1 MLYEAKTYNDIL
13 NALAPADGN
22 YSGFQGAVE
31 KALNAIILQN
41 TIRSG
46 FDISLE
52 TETIKEEKNKKYKRF
67 LIFKLN
73 QLNIPS
79 GKQYGIKIYRLT
91 GLRNKS
97 YKWEEAS
104 IITSYNNV
112 IKNHNYANNAE
123 NDKYPS
129 FDVYDWYNV
138 NSGVTGDFK
147 DFYQFQ
153 SNNTIKIDLNNL
165 LLNAIKPKIL
175 NNSGY
180 STNDTE
186 VRFIGQRNKNT
197 TNKFAYSGNLTFK
210 FVLCEIE
217 GTENGGENIKFLC
230 EHPRLLKIGQR
241 NSLKAQM
248 LVPKLIQDG
257 KYYCILK

>member
-13 NALAPADGN
+13 NALVPVDGD

-52 TETIKEEKNKKYKRF
+52 TEAIREGENNKYKRF
-67 LIFKLN
+67 LTFKLN

-97 YKWEEAS
+97 YRWEEAS

-112 IKNHNYANNAE
+112 IENKYYANNAK
-123 NDKYPS
+123 NDKYPR
-129 FDVYDWYNV
+129 FDVYDWYNE

-153 SNNTIKIDLNNL
+153 SNNTIRIDLNNL

-175 NNSGY
+175 SNSGY
-180 STNDTE
+180 SINDTE

-217 GTENGGENIKFLC
+217 GTENEGENIKFLC

-248 LVPKLIQDG
+248 LVPKSIQDG